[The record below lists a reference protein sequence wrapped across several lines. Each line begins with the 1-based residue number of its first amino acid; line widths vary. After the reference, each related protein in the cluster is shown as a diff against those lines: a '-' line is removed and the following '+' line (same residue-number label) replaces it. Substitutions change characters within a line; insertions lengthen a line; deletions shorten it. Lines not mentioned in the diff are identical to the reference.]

1 MSFIAILLSPFLMI
15 FKILGFFLVPLAILF
30 FMFWFSFRKNF
41 NFKIRKPT
49 LPKTPTKMTPCQTSG
64 TLIPV
69 TEAYWVEEKCYC
81 KRDCFNKVV

>member
-49 LPKTPTKMTPCQTSG
+49 LPKTPTKMTPCQTCG
-64 TLIPV
+64 TLIPI
-69 TEAYWVEEKCYC
+69 TQAYQLGEKLYC
-81 KRDCFNKVV
+81 NKQCSEKT